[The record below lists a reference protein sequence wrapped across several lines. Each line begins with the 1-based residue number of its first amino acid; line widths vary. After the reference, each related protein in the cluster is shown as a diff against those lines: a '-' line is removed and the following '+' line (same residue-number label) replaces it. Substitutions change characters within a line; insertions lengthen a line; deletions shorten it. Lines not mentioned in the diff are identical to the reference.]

1 MRVVRNIGYIKRRKR
16 AGKIM
21 VLVGLLLLGG
31 SWGITLLYPDL
42 FLMATVGL
50 VFGFIGF
57 NGGMQQIGRWSRK
70 PRSDVVLD
78 SQLARLNDRYTLI
91 HYPDF
96 PGRRPDHILV
106 MPTGLLV
113 LTLREVTGRV
123 LVKGRMWRKRG
134 SPLGRMFM
142 LSAPQL
148 GNPTIENEEQ
158 VKVVSEFLKSEGH
171 AVDVQG
177 AIVFVAQNIE
187 VEINESPVPIVHV
200 TELLDYVRDSLGG
213 EVAISGRDREL
224 IVEKLSR
231 GEELERSAGTPVRPK
246 KRVRAA

>member
-1 MRVVRNIGYIKRRKR
+1 
-16 AGKIM
+16 
-21 VLVGLLLLGG
+21 
-31 SWGITLLYPDL
+31 
-42 FLMATVGL
+42 
-50 VFGFIGF
+50 
-57 NGGMQQIGRWSRK
+57 
-70 PRSDVVLD
+70 
-78 SQLARLNDRYTLI
+78 
-91 HYPDF
+91 
-96 PGRRPDHILV
+96 
-106 MPTGLLV
+106 
-113 LTLREVTGRV
+113 
-123 LVKGRMWRKRG
+123 
-134 SPLGRMFM
+134 MFM

>member
-106 MPTGLLV
+106 MPTGLLGDRPG
-113 LTLREVTGRV
+113 TR
-123 LVKGRMWRKRG
+123 
-134 SPLGRMFM
+134 
-142 LSAPQL
+142 
-148 GNPTIENEEQ
+148 
-158 VKVVSEFLKSEGH
+158 
-171 AVDVQG
+171 QG
-177 AIVFVAQNIE
+177 AHVAQARK
-187 VEINESPVPIVHV
+187 STRAHVHA
-200 TELLDYVRDSLGG
+200 ECP
-213 EVAISGRDREL
+213 A
-224 IVEKLSR
+224 
-231 GEELERSAGTPVRPK
+231 AG
-246 KRVRAA
+246 